1 VRELFMGLFDI
12 FKKKEKT
19 VVTIYSP
26 MNGKVI
32 ELKEVPDEAFAQK
45 MVGDGCAIEPDKGI
59 ICSPIDGQLMN
70 IFPTNHAIIFETIDG
85 LEMIV
90 HFGID
95 TVKLDGKG
103 FQKLREPGPIK
114 IGDEIVKYD
123 LDDIKDGVPSTR
135 SPIIINNMEKV
146 DKIEVLS
153 LGKIVKIGEPI
164 MKVTL
169 K

>member
-1 VRELFMGLFDI
+1 MGLFDI

-19 VVTIYSP
+19 IVIIYSP
-26 MNGKVI
+26 INGKVI

-45 MVGDGCAIEPDKGI
+45 MVGDGCAIEPDKGS
-59 ICSPIDGQLMN
+59 ICSPIEGQLMN

-114 IGDEIVKYD
+114 VGDEIVKYN
-123 LDDIKDGVPSTR
+123 LDEIKDDVPSTR

-146 DKIEVLS
+146 EKIEVLS

>member
-1 VRELFMGLFDI
+1 MGLFDI

-19 VVTIYSP
+19 IVTIYSP

-114 IGDEIVKYD
+114 VGDEIVKYN
-123 LDDIKDGVPSTR
+123 LDEIKDGVPSTK

-146 DKIEVLS
+146 EKIEVLS

>member
-1 VRELFMGLFDI
+1 MGLFDI

-19 VVTIYSP
+19 IVTIYSP

-146 DKIEVLS
+146 EKIEVLS
-153 LGKIVKIGEPI
+153 LGKVIKIGEPI
-164 MKVTL
+164 MKITL

>member
-1 VRELFMGLFDI
+1 MGLFDI

-19 VVTIYSP
+19 IVTIYSP

-85 LEMIV
+85 LEMII

-103 FQKLREPGPIK
+103 FQKLREPGSIK
-114 IGDEIVKYD
+114 IGDEIIKYD

-146 DKIEVLS
+146 EKIEVLS
-153 LGKIVKIGEPI
+153 LGKVIKIGEPI
-164 MKVTL
+164 MKITL

>member
-1 VRELFMGLFDI
+1 MGLFDI

-19 VVTIYSP
+19 IVTIYSP
-26 MNGKVI
+26 INGKVI

-114 IGDEIVKYD
+114 IGDEIVKYN
-123 LDDIKDGVPSTR
+123 LDEIKDGVPSTR

-146 DKIEVLS
+146 EKIEIIS
-153 LGKIVKIGEPI
+153 LGKVVKIGEPI

>member
-1 VRELFMGLFDI
+1 MGLFDI

-19 VVTIYSP
+19 IVTIYSP

-70 IFPTNHAIIFETIDG
+70 IFPTNHAIIFETIHG
-85 LEMIV
+85 LEMII

-114 IGDEIVKYD
+114 IGDEIVKYN

-146 DKIEVLS
+146 EKIEVLS

>member
-1 VRELFMGLFDI
+1 MGLFDS

-19 VVTIYSP
+19 IVTIYSP

-85 LEMIV
+85 LEMII

-114 IGDEIVKYD
+114 IGDEIIKYD

-146 DKIEVLS
+146 EKIEVLS
-153 LGKIVKIGEPI
+153 LGKVIKIGEPI
-164 MKVTL
+164 MKITL

>member
-1 VRELFMGLFDI
+1 MGLFDI

-19 VVTIYSP
+19 IVTIYSP

-85 LEMIV
+85 LEMII

-114 IGDEIVKYD
+114 IGDEIIKYD

-146 DKIEVLS
+146 EKIEVLS
-153 LGKIVKIGEPI
+153 LGKVIKIGEPI
-164 MKVTL
+164 MKITL

>member
-1 VRELFMGLFDI
+1 MGLFDI

-19 VVTIYSP
+19 IVTIYSP

-103 FQKLREPGPIK
+103 FQKLRESGPIK
-114 IGDEIVKYD
+114 IGDEIIKYD

-146 DKIEVLS
+146 EKIEVLS
-153 LGKIVKIGEPI
+153 LGKVIKIGEPI
-164 MKVTL
+164 MKITL

>member
-1 VRELFMGLFDI
+1 MGLFDI
-12 FKKKEKT
+12 FKKKEKI

-26 MNGKVI
+26 INGKVI

-45 MVGDGCAIEPDKGI
+45 MVGDGCAIEPDKGV

-70 IFPTNHAIIFETIDG
+70 IFPTNHAIIFETVDG

-103 FQKLREPGPIK
+103 FQKLREPGAIK
-114 IGDEIVKYD
+114 VGDEIVKYN
-123 LDDIKDGVPSTR
+123 LDEIKDGVPSTR

-146 DKIEVLS
+146 EKIEVLS

>member
-1 VRELFMGLFDI
+1 MGLFDI

-19 VVTIYSP
+19 IVTIYSP
-26 MNGKVI
+26 INGKVI

-45 MVGDGCAIEPDKGI
+45 MVGDGCAIEPDKGS
-59 ICSPIDGQLMN
+59 ICSPIEGQLMN

-114 IGDEIVKYD
+114 VGDEIVKYN
-123 LDDIKDGVPSTR
+123 LDEIKDNVPSTR

-146 DKIEVLS
+146 EKIEVLS
-153 LGKIVKIGEPI
+153 LGKIVKIGAPI

>member
-1 VRELFMGLFDI
+1 MGLFDI

-19 VVTIYSP
+19 IVTIYSP
-26 MNGKVI
+26 INGKVI

-45 MVGDGCAIEPDKGI
+45 MVGDGCAIEPDKGS
-59 ICSPIDGQLMN
+59 ICSPIEGQLMN

-114 IGDEIVKYD
+114 IGDEIVKYN
-123 LDDIKDGVPSTR
+123 LDEIKDNVPSTR

-146 DKIEVLS
+146 EKIEVLS

>member
-1 VRELFMGLFDI
+1 MGLFDI
-12 FKKKEKT
+12 LKKKEKI

-26 MNGKVI
+26 VNGKVI

-45 MVGDGCAIEPDKGI
+45 MVGDGCAIEPDKGV
-59 ICSPIDGQLMN
+59 ICSPIEGQLMN

-114 IGDEIVKYD
+114 VGDEIVKYN
-123 LDDIKDGVPSTR
+123 LDEIKDGVPSTK

-146 DKIEVLS
+146 EKIEVLS

>member
-1 VRELFMGLFDI
+1 MGLFDI

-146 DKIEVLS
+146 EKIEILS

-164 MKVTL
+164 MKVTF

>member
-1 VRELFMGLFDI
+1 MGLFDI

-19 VVTIYSP
+19 IVTIYSP
-26 MNGKVI
+26 INGKII

-45 MVGDGCAIEPDKGI
+45 MVGDGCAIEPDKGS
-59 ICSPIDGQLMN
+59 ICSPIEGQLMN

-114 IGDEIVKYD
+114 VGDEIVKYN
-123 LDDIKDGVPSTR
+123 LDEIKDGVPSTR

-146 DKIEVLS
+146 EKIEIIS
-153 LGKIVKIGEPI
+153 LGKVVKIGEPI

>member
-1 VRELFMGLFDI
+1 MGLFDI

-19 VVTIYSP
+19 IVTIYSP

-59 ICSPIDGQLMN
+59 ICSPIEGQLMN

-95 TVKLDGKG
+95 TVKLEGKG

-114 IGDEIVKYD
+114 IGDEIIKYD

-146 DKIEVLS
+146 EKIEVLS
-153 LGKIVKIGEPI
+153 LGKVIKIGEPI
-164 MKVTL
+164 MKITL

>member
-1 VRELFMGLFDI
+1 MGLFDI

-19 VVTIYSP
+19 IVTIYSP
-26 MNGKVI
+26 INGKVI

-45 MVGDGCAIEPDKGI
+45 MVGDGCAIEPDKGS
-59 ICSPIDGQLMN
+59 ICSPIEGQLMN

-114 IGDEIVKYD
+114 VGDEIVKYN
-123 LDDIKDGVPSTR
+123 LDEIKDGVPSTR

-146 DKIEVLS
+146 EKIEIIS

>member
-1 VRELFMGLFDI
+1 MGLFDI

-70 IFPTNHAIIFETIDG
+70 ILPTNHAIIFETIDG

-146 DKIEVLS
+146 EKIEILS
-153 LGKIVKIGEPI
+153 LEKIVKIGEPI

>member
-1 VRELFMGLFDI
+1 MGLFDI
-12 FKKKEKT
+12 FKKKEKI

-59 ICSPIDGQLMN
+59 ICSPIDGRLMN
-70 IFPTNHAIIFETIDG
+70 IFPTNHAIIFETVDG
-85 LEMIV
+85 LEMII

-95 TVKLDGKG
+95 TVRLEGKG

-114 IGDEIVKYD
+114 IGDEIVKYN

-146 DKIEVLS
+146 EKIEVLS

>member
-1 VRELFMGLFDI
+1 MGLFDI

-19 VVTIYSP
+19 IVTIYSP

-85 LEMIV
+85 LEMII

-114 IGDEIVKYD
+114 IGDEIIKYN

-146 DKIEVLS
+146 EKIEVLS
-153 LGKIVKIGEPI
+153 LGKVIKIGEPI
-164 MKVTL
+164 MKITL

>member
-1 VRELFMGLFDI
+1 MGLFDI
-12 FKKKEKT
+12 FKKKEKA

>member
-1 VRELFMGLFDI
+1 MGLFDI

-19 VVTIYSP
+19 IVTIYSP
-26 MNGKVI
+26 INGKVI

-45 MVGDGCAIEPDKGI
+45 MVGDGCAIEPDKGV

-70 IFPTNHAIIFETIDG
+70 IFPTNHAIIFETVDG

-103 FQKLREPGPIK
+103 FQKLREPGAIK
-114 IGDEIVKYD
+114 VGDEIVKYN
-123 LDDIKDGVPSTR
+123 LDEIKDGVPSTR

-146 DKIEVLS
+146 EKIEVLS

-164 MKVTL
+164 MKVAL

>member
-1 VRELFMGLFDI
+1 MGLFDI

-19 VVTIYSP
+19 IVTIYSP

-85 LEMIV
+85 LEMII

-114 IGDEIVKYD
+114 VGDEIIKYN
-123 LDDIKDGVPSTR
+123 LDEIKDGVPSTR

-146 DKIEVLS
+146 EKIEILS
-153 LGKIVKIGEPI
+153 LGKVVKIGEPI

>member
-1 VRELFMGLFDI
+1 MGLFDI

-19 VVTIYSP
+19 IVTIYSP

-90 HFGID
+90 HFGIN

-114 IGDEIVKYD
+114 IGDEIIKYD

-146 DKIEVLS
+146 EKIEVLS
-153 LGKIVKIGEPI
+153 LGKVIKIGEPI
-164 MKVTL
+164 MKITL

>member
-1 VRELFMGLFDI
+1 MGLFDI

-19 VVTIYSP
+19 IVTIYSP

-45 MVGDGCAIEPDKGI
+45 MVGDGCAIEPDRGI

-114 IGDEIVKYD
+114 IGDEIVKYN

-146 DKIEVLS
+146 EKIEVLS

>member
-1 VRELFMGLFDI
+1 MGLFDI
-12 FKKKEKT
+12 FKKKEKII
-19 VVTIYSP
+19 VTIYSP
-26 MNGKVI
+26 INGKVI

-45 MVGDGCAIEPDKGI
+45 MVGDGCAIEPDKGS
-59 ICSPIDGQLMN
+59 ICSPIEGQLMN

-114 IGDEIVKYD
+114 VGDEIVKYN
-123 LDDIKDGVPSTR
+123 LDEIKDNVPSTR

-146 DKIEVLS
+146 EKIEVLS

-164 MKVTL
+164 IKVTL

>member
-1 VRELFMGLFDI
+1 MGLFDI
-12 FKKKEKT
+12 FKKKEKII
-19 VVTIYSP
+19 VTIYSP
-26 MNGKVI
+26 INGKVI

-45 MVGDGCAIEPDKGI
+45 MVGDGCAIEPDRGS
-59 ICSPIDGQLMN
+59 ICSPIEGQLMN

-114 IGDEIVKYD
+114 VGDEIVKYN
-123 LDDIKDGVPSTR
+123 LDEIKDNVPSTR

-146 DKIEVLS
+146 EKIEVLS

>member
-1 VRELFMGLFDI
+1 MGLFDI

-19 VVTIYSP
+19 IVTIYSP

-70 IFPTNHAIIFETIDG
+70 LFPTNHAIIFETIDG

-114 IGDEIVKYD
+114 IGDEIVKYN

-146 DKIEVLS
+146 EKIEVLS
-153 LGKIVKIGEPI
+153 LGKLVKIGEPI

>member
-1 VRELFMGLFDI
+1 MGLFDI

-19 VVTIYSP
+19 IVTIYSP
-26 MNGKVI
+26 INGKVI

-59 ICSPIDGQLMN
+59 ICSPIEGQLMN
-70 IFPTNHAIIFETIDG
+70 IFPTNHAIILETIDG

-114 IGDEIVKYD
+114 VGDEIVKYN
-123 LDDIKDGVPSTR
+123 LDEIKDGVPSTK

-146 DKIEVLS
+146 EKIEVLS

>member
-1 VRELFMGLFDI
+1 MGLFDI
-12 FKKKEKT
+12 FKKKEKII
-19 VVTIYSP
+19 VTIYSP
-26 MNGKVI
+26 INGKVI

-114 IGDEIVKYD
+114 VGDEIVKYN
-123 LDDIKDGVPSTR
+123 LDEIKDGVPSTR

-146 DKIEVLS
+146 EKIEIIS

>member
-1 VRELFMGLFDI
+1 MGLFDI

-19 VVTIYSP
+19 IVTIYSP
-26 MNGKVI
+26 INGKVI

-45 MVGDGCAIEPDKGI
+45 MVGDGCAIEPDKGT
-59 ICSPIDGQLMN
+59 ICSPIEGQLMN

-103 FQKLREPGPIK
+103 FQKLREPGAIK
-114 IGDEIVKYD
+114 VGDEIVKYN
-123 LDDIKDGVPSTR
+123 LDEIKDGVPSTR

-146 DKIEVLS
+146 EKIEVLS

>member
-1 VRELFMGLFDI
+1 MGLFDI

-19 VVTIYSP
+19 IVTIYSP
-26 MNGKVI
+26 INGKVI

-45 MVGDGCAIEPDKGI
+45 MVGDGCAIEPDKGT
-59 ICSPIDGQLMN
+59 ICSPIEGQLMN

-103 FQKLREPGPIK
+103 FQKLREPGAIK
-114 IGDEIVKYD
+114 VGDEIVKYN
-123 LDDIKDGVPSTR
+123 LDEIKDNVPSTR

-146 DKIEVLS
+146 EKIEVLS

>member
-1 VRELFMGLFDI
+1 MGLFDI
-12 FKKKEKT
+12 FKKKEKII
-19 VVTIYSP
+19 VTIYSP
-26 MNGKVI
+26 INGKVI

-114 IGDEIVKYD
+114 IGDEIVKYN

-146 DKIEVLS
+146 EKIEVLS
-153 LGKIVKIGEPI
+153 LGKVIKIGEPI
-164 MKVTL
+164 MKITL

>member
-1 VRELFMGLFDI
+1 MGLFDI

-19 VVTIYSP
+19 IVTIYSP

-85 LEMIV
+85 LEMII

-114 IGDEIVKYD
+114 IEDEIIKYD

-146 DKIEVLS
+146 EKIEVLS
-153 LGKIVKIGEPI
+153 LGKVIKIGEPI
-164 MKVTL
+164 MKITL

>member
-1 VRELFMGLFDI
+1 MGLFDI

-26 MNGKVI
+26 INGKVI

-45 MVGDGCAIEPDKGI
+45 MVGDGCAIEPDKGVI
-59 ICSPIDGQLMN
+59 SSPIDGQLMN

-95 TVKLDGKG
+95 TVKLEGKG
-103 FQKLREPGPIK
+103 FQKLREPGSIK
-114 IGDEIVKYD
+114 VGDEIVKYN
-123 LDDIKDGVPSTR
+123 LDEIKGNVPSTK

-146 DKIEVLS
+146 EKIEILS
-153 LGKIVKIGEPI
+153 LGKVIKIGEPI

>member
-1 VRELFMGLFDI
+1 MGLFDI
-12 FKKKEKT
+12 FKKKEKM

-114 IGDEIVKYD
+114 VGDEIVKYN
-123 LDDIKDGVPSTR
+123 LDEIKDGVPSTR

-146 DKIEVLS
+146 EKIEIIS

>member
-1 VRELFMGLFDI
+1 MGLFDI
-12 FKKKEKT
+12 FKKKEKII
-19 VVTIYSP
+19 VTIYSP
-26 MNGKVI
+26 INGKVI

-114 IGDEIVKYD
+114 VGDEIVKYN
-123 LDDIKDGVPSTR
+123 LDEIKDNVPSTR

-146 DKIEVLS
+146 EKIEVLS

>member
-1 VRELFMGLFDI
+1 MGFFDI

-19 VVTIYSP
+19 VITIYSP
-26 MNGKVI
+26 INGKVI
-32 ELKEVPDEAFAQK
+32 ELKDVPDEAFAQK
-45 MVGDGCAIEPDKGI
+45 MVGDGCAIEPDKGV

-70 IFPTNHAIIFETIDG
+70 IFPTSHAIIFETIDG

-95 TVKLDGKG
+95 TVKLEGKG
-103 FQKLREPGPIK
+103 FQKLREPGSIK
-114 IGDEIVKYD
+114 IGDEIVKYN
-123 LDDIKDGVPSTR
+123 LEEKKDVYTTKR
-135 SPIIINNMEKV
+135 SPIIKNKKEKV
-146 DKIEVLS
+146 EKIEVLS

>member
-1 VRELFMGLFDI
+1 MGLFDI

-114 IGDEIVKYD
+114 VGDEIVKYN
-123 LDDIKDGVPSTR
+123 LDEIKDNVPSTR

-146 DKIEVLS
+146 EKIEILS

>member
-1 VRELFMGLFDI
+1 MGLFDI

-19 VVTIYSP
+19 IVTIYSP
-26 MNGKVI
+26 INGKVI

-45 MVGDGCAIEPDKGI
+45 MVGDGCAIEPDKGS
-59 ICSPIDGQLMN
+59 ICSPIEGQLMN

-114 IGDEIVKYD
+114 VGDEIVKYN
-123 LDDIKDGVPSTR
+123 LDEIKDNVSSTR

-146 DKIEVLS
+146 EKIEVLS